1 MKATEQFNFYEDSK
15 RFLIIL
21 TDGNDEEP
29 EKLTKIKDKLSGM
42 GIHSIAVGHNH
53 AGRHVSVNIF
63 FLLLI
68 LVEIQ
73 LGGCRLGPNCP
84 KPS

>member
-15 RFLIIL
+15 RFLVIL

-63 FLLLI
+63 FTFNTGRNLT
-68 LVEIQ
+68 
-73 LGGCRLGPNCP
+73 LGLQAWTKWSKTP
-84 KPS
+84 

>member
-63 FLLLI
+63 LTFKRNLSIFSSLETYSMSFL
-68 LVEIQ
+68 Q
-73 LGGCRLGPNCP
+73 NQ
-84 KPS
+84 